1 MDAESRAAPHSLCH
15 DDRMPGPP
23 SDDRALF
30 ESEAYGL
37 YDAAVA
43 EGGLAEADPRIDRD
57 GQPTPAFTL
66 LVRMGLV
73 QKDPDTA
80 RWQPVEP
87 SIAQARV
94 VAPLT
99 TEGAR
104 LLEESAQWTKLFQQ
118 LATTYRAAPSED
130 TGGAVTYLHGDAI
143 QPYLTSLVAEAT
155 TEILTAQPQTGRS
168 AATVASAVRRD
179 TAALERGVSMRI
191 LYQHS
196 ARRHASTH
204 KYVEGVSARGAE
216 VRTLDEFFNRMI
228 VIDRRVAVIPGPDN
242 KVTAVFVR
250 EPAILSFLIDIFER
264 TWARG
269 RAFTSR
275 ETNVARTI
283 AAEQRRMTIRML
295 IEGHSDAISARRLG
309 VSARTY
315 AGYVAD
321 LRAEYDAATRF
332 QLGYTMGQQGISGD
346 DPSTPPD
353 D

>member
-1 MDAESRAAPHSLCH
+1 
-15 DDRMPGPP
+15 MPGPP

-30 ESEAYGL
+30 ESEALDL

-43 EGGLAEADPRIDRD
+43 ENGFAETDPRVRRD
-57 GQPTPAFTL
+57 GHETSAFAL
-66 LVRMGLV
+66 LVRMGLL
-73 QKDPDTA
+73 QKDPEGD
-80 RWQPVEP
+80 RWRPVEP
-87 SIAQARV
+87 SVAQARV

-104 LLEESAQWTKLFQQ
+104 LLEESAHWSKLFQQ
-118 LATTYRAAPSED
+118 LATTFRAAPSD
-130 TGGAVTYLHGDAI
+130 DSGGAFTYLHGDAI
-143 QPYLTSLVAEAT
+143 EPYLSSLVTEAT
-155 TEILTAQPQTGRS
+155 SEILTAQPQAGRNP
-168 AATVASAVRRD
+168 ATVASAVRRD
-179 TAALERGVSMRI
+179 TAALERGVAMRI

-228 VIDRRVAVIPGPDN
+228 VIDRRVAVIPGPEGTA
-242 KVTAVFVR
+242 TAVFVR
-250 EPAILSFLIDIFER
+250 EPAILAFLIDIFER

-269 RAFTSR
+269 RPFASR
-275 ETNVARTI
+275 ENNVARAI

-332 QLGYTMGQQGISGD
+332 QLGYLMGRRGISGD
-346 DPSTPPD
+346 EPTDH
-353 D
+353 

>member
-1 MDAESRAAPHSLCH
+1 
-15 DDRMPGPP
+15 MPGPP

-37 YDAAVA
+37 YDAALA
-43 EGGLAEADPRIDRD
+43 EGGLAETDPRVERD
-57 GQPTPAFTL
+57 GHPTPAFTQ
-66 LVRMGLV
+66 LVRMGLL
-73 QKDPDTA
+73 QRDPGSA

-87 SIAQARV
+87 SVAQARV

-104 LLEESAQWTKLFQQ
+104 LLEESAHWSRLFQQ
-118 LATTYRAAPSED
+118 LASSFRAAPPAES
-130 TGGAVTYLHGDAI
+130 GGAITYLHGDAI
-143 QPYLTSLVAEAT
+143 EPYLSTLVTEAT
-155 TEILTAQPQTGRS
+155 SEILTAQPQTGRS

-179 TAALERGVSMRI
+179 TAALERGVAMRI

-228 VIDRRVAVIPGPDN
+228 VIDRRVAVIPGPDGLE
-242 KVTAVFVR
+242 TAVFVR

-269 RAFTSR
+269 RAFANR

-321 LRAEYDAATRF
+321 LRTQYDAATRF
-332 QLGYTMGQQGISGD
+332 QLGYLMGQRGISGEE
-346 DPSTPPD
+346 STD
-353 D
+353 